1 MKNILVPI
9 GSHSN
14 ALNTLQYAI
23 NFAES
28 VQARIYFIHI
38 FSSSKIA
45 GNFINIDS
53 ILVRDS
59 KKMLKEYM
67 GSIDSKGVEIIPKSL
82 KGHSVIDS
90 IKQLNEAL
98 DIDLII
104 TATKALTI
112 DNRVFLGNVTG
123 SMVKDIK
130 KPILIVPSEA
140 KFKPLS
146 KILMTIKSG
155 TIKSKSTI
163 KPLIKIQESFNSE
176 INLLQVKTP
185 QLEEKDLVINKNLIK
200 HISELILTENAT
212 VFQGVL
218 EFLHD
223 QNPDLICVIRRKR
236 GFFKKLWE
244 ENRVMRVNFD
254 SKIPL
259 LVLKGDQ

>member
-23 NFAES
+23 DFAES

-45 GNFINIDS
+45 GNVINIDS

-59 KKMLKEYM
+59 KKTLKEYM
-67 GSIDSKGVEIIPKSL
+67 GSIDSKNVEIIPKSL

-90 IKQLNEAL
+90 IKQLNKAL

-104 TATKALTI
+104 TGTKAVTT
-112 DNRVFLGNVTG
+112 DKSVFLGNVTG
-123 SMVKDIK
+123 ALVKDIK
-130 KPILIVPSEA
+130 KPVLIVPSEA
-140 KFKPLS
+140 KFKPIS

-155 TIKSKSTI
+155 KIKSKSTI
-163 KPLIKIQESFNSE
+163 KPLVKIQKSFNSE

-185 QLEEKDLVINKNLIK
+185 LLEEKDLEINKNLLK

-218 EFLHD
+218 EFLHE
-223 QNPDLICVIRRKR
+223 QSPDLICVIRRKR

-254 SKIPL
+254 SKVPL
-259 LVLKGDQ
+259 LVLKGEK

>member
-140 KFKPLS
+140 KFSAVSAALP
-146 KILMTIKSG
+146 
-155 TIKSKSTI
+155 
-163 KPLIKIQESFNSE
+163 E
-176 INLLQVKTP
+176 
-185 QLEEKDLVINKNLIK
+185 
-200 HISELILTENAT
+200 
-212 VFQGVL
+212 
-218 EFLHD
+218 
-223 QNPDLICVIRRKR
+223 
-236 GFFKKLWE
+236 
-244 ENRVMRVNFD
+244 
-254 SKIPL
+254 
-259 LVLKGDQ
+259 

>member
-9 GSHSN
+9 GSHTN
-14 ALNTLQYAI
+14 ALNTLEYAI
-23 NFAES
+23 NFAAS
-28 VQARIYFIHI
+28 VQARIYFVHI

-45 GNFINIDS
+45 GNVINIDS

-59 KKMLKEYM
+59 KKLLKEYM
-67 GSIDSKGVEIIPKSL
+67 ADIDSKNVEIIPKSM

-90 IKQLNEAL
+90 IKKLNKAL

-104 TATKALTI
+104 TSTKALTT
-112 DNRVFLGNVTG
+112 DKRVFLGNVTG
-123 SMVKDIK
+123 SIVKDIK
-130 KPILIVPSEA
+130 RPVLIVPSGA
-140 KFKPLS
+140 KFRPIS

-155 TIKSKSTI
+155 KIKSKSTI
-163 KPLIKIQESFNSE
+163 KPLIKIQKSFNSQ

-185 QLEEKDLVINKNLIK
+185 QLEEKDLEINKNLIK

-218 EFLHD
+218 EFLHE

-244 ENRVMRVNFD
+244 ENRVRRVNFD
-254 SKIPL
+254 SNVPL

>member
-23 NFAES
+23 DFAES

-45 GNFINIDS
+45 GNVINIDS

-67 GSIDSKGVEIIPKSL
+67 AGIDTKNVEIIPKSL
-82 KGHSVIDS
+82 KGHAAIDS
-90 IKQLNEAL
+90 IKHLNKAL
-98 DIDLII
+98 EIDLII
-104 TATKALTI
+104 TGTKAITT
-112 DNRVFLGNVTG
+112 DKRVFLGNVTG
-123 SMVKDIK
+123 ALVKDIK
-130 KPILIVPSEA
+130 KPVLIIPSEA
-140 KFKPLS
+140 KFKPIS

-163 KPLIKIQESFNSE
+163 KPLIKIQKSFNSE

-185 QLEEKDLVINKNLIK
+185 QWKEKDFEINEDLSKLVSDLI
-200 HISELILTENAT
+200 ITENAT

-218 EFLHD
+218 EFLHE

-244 ENRVMRVNFD
+244 ENRIMRENFD
-254 SKIPL
+254 SKVPL
-259 LVLKGDQ
+259 LVLKGEK